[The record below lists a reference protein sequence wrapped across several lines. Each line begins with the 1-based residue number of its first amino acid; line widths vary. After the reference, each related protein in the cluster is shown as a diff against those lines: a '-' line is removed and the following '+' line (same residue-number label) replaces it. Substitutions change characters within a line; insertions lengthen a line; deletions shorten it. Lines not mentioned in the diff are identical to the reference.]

1 MGAKQSK
8 RSVDISGKEAEGAG
22 EVAAGAGGEGRVEAL
37 ADADALKPQLNG
49 DAHIHEQTDKEKQL
63 DSGTPENEKDATTEK
78 EAKEQDNESD
88 KEKEA
93 SPVTNGDT
101 EAKAEI
107 GDSSPAPEES
117 KKPKKE
123 KVKKKWSL
131 RSISFSRKDKPK
143 QEKKQKEEEPKTNG
157 EPEKVPE
164 EASEATPDN
173 ATNEVAEEALP
184 KTEVKDEKTPETPV
198 TEPLTNGSST
208 PEEPKAASLVPEE
221 PAPVAA
227 SVPAPTAAAL
237 IPTPAP
243 AVAEPIAPTP
253 APAEPESAK
262 PEPKAESEPEQL
274 PVNGLSLEI
283 SEAVQTNDSKP
294 EPAAVASE
302 TVPAPEIPVKKEQ
315 AEDIDRSE
323 VTTVDSALLNSN
335 IAVEDEENV
344 IEKEDVEIQG
354 IQDENQKQIK
364 DESDL
369 ESPVS
374 FECDKILETPALPKE
389 TMDSIDDLPPPPPLD
404 NEFTD
409 ISADVPSVTAN
420 EIKEVIVKPDHISNN
435 VEVNGVSSEILNGN
449 EDVDHQNL
457 KNKNKNLID
466 NAKENFESNGNV
478 EEVTTEATI
487 EKKASEITEEKVIT
501 PEESLPPS
509 LSEAS
514 EAAGSELSDAFPPPP
529 AELCAPAEPPPHAN
543 DTPQEPLPVSD
554 KLADLIPEVPVV
566 PDLNTETLQ
575 ETTTDVT
582 VAN

>member
-1 MGAKQSK
+1 M
-8 RSVDISGKEAEGAG
+8 
-22 EVAAGAGGEGRVEAL
+22 
-37 ADADALKPQLNG
+37 
-49 DAHIHEQTDKEKQL
+49 
-63 DSGTPENEKDATTEK
+63 
-78 EAKEQDNESD
+78 
-88 KEKEA
+88 
-93 SPVTNGDT
+93 
-101 EAKAEI
+101 
-107 GDSSPAPEES
+107 
-117 KKPKKE
+117 
-123 KVKKKWSL
+123 
-131 RSISFSRKDKPK
+131 
-143 QEKKQKEEEPKTNG
+143 
-157 EPEKVPE
+157 
-164 EASEATPDN
+164 
-173 ATNEVAEEALP
+173 
-184 KTEVKDEKTPETPV
+184 

-208 PEEPKAASLVPEE
+208 PEEPKAASLVPED

-262 PEPKAESEPEQL
+262 PEPKAEPEPEQL
-274 PVNGLSLEI
+274 PVNGLSLEEI

-302 TVPAPEIPVKKEQ
+302 TVPAPEIPVKKEVCVEQMPVESIPPPLPANPPPSSVASFAATTMAPELTDASLANTAVLVISAQPSIPDTNASNIDVIALESPSDLPSDVGRKIENNPSTEALVKHSSLTEVVNVEEQIEVKIESEITTLQQ

-335 IAVEDEENV
+335 IAVVDEENV

-374 FECDKILETPALPKE
+374 FECDKVVETPAPPKE

-409 ISADVPSVTAN
+409 ISADVPSVTAI
-420 EIKEVIVKPDHISNN
+420 EIKEVIVNPDHISNN
-435 VEVNGVSSEILNGN
+435 VEINGVSSEILNGN

-457 KNKNKNLID
+457 KNKSKDLID
-466 NAKENFESNGNV
+466 NATENFESNGNL

-487 EKKASEITEEKVIT
+487 EKKASEVTEEKVIT

-529 AELCAPAEPPPHAN
+529 AELCAPAEPAPHAN
-543 DTPQEPLPVSD
+543 DTPQVNTTAHSCSCSG
-554 KLADLIPEVPVV
+554 LANLWTI
-566 PDLNTETLQ
+566 L
-575 ETTTDVT
+575 
-582 VAN
+582 ASR